1 MTDELCLARVVLWS
15 SGAFWCPALQRCCCC
30 ASALGKG
37 GGVLSEWRLVLPCL
51 VRVGL
56 VSLVSVMGG
65 VLLRLLRHLVECQ
78 QQACWVSPLQVQHI
92 YSVHV
97 ACLALVLGDSSW
109 IERFLTANTQKTGHN
124 DIVSEWDPNFVLF
137 SPRWD
142 VQDYSTPATC
152 AVESARNLSW
162 SRATV
167 LISIYSV
174 QRPTHIYIYEILL
187 CLMSLGSYV
196 CATP

>member
-1 MTDELCLARVVLWS
+1 M
-15 SGAFWCPALQRCCCC
+15 
-30 ASALGKG
+30 
-37 GGVLSEWRLVLPCL
+37 
-51 VRVGL
+51 
-56 VSLVSVMGG
+56 
-65 VLLRLLRHLVECQ
+65 
-78 QQACWVSPLQVQHI
+78 
-92 YSVHV
+92 HV

-152 AVESARNLSW
+152 AVESARNSSL

-167 LISIYSV
+167 LISISSV
-174 QRPTHIYIYEILL
+174 ERPTHIYGILL
-187 CLMSLGSYV
+187 CLISLGSYV